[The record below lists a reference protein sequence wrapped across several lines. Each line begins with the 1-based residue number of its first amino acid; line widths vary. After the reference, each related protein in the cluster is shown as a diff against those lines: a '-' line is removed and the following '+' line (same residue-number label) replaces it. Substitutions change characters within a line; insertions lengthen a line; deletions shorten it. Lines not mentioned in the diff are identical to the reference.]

1 MARDK
6 LLQEKEPKKQ
16 SKPFNLDTETGS
28 HRNGMLTW
36 YGKVL
41 GLGDPLAADI
51 KMNAISGKA

>member
-16 SKPFNLDTETGS
+16 SKPMNKDPNVGEN
-28 HRNGMLTW
+28 RNGILT
-36 YGKVL
+36 YMNGAL
-41 GLGDPLAADI
+41 LLGDPLAADI